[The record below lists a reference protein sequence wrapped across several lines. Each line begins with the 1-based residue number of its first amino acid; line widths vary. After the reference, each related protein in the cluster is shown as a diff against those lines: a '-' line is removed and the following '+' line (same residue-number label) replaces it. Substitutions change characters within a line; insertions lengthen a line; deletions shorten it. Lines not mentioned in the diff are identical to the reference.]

1 MQRGSSWSCLFSG
14 RAWECKAQIYLF
26 LSPILTNS
34 LSIETEC
41 FLVYTAKG
49 RRIPVGDSLLSSQFC
64 FLISLKISFLLCY
77 LLLLACNCLKS
88 RKPLSLVI
96 AQVTIAGTGT
106 PCSRNAAINSLVLGT
121 SRRETCKRSK
131 QNTALVN

>member
-1 MQRGSSWSCLFSG
+1 MTVCSEASF
-14 RAWECKAQIYLF
+14 
-26 LSPILTNS
+26 
-34 LSIETEC
+34 
-41 FLVYTAKG
+41 V
-49 RRIPVGDSLLSSQFC
+49 

-106 PCSRNAAINSLVLGT
+106 ACSRNAAINSLVLGT